1 MTASPGQPSSDSVLS
16 GSGYDKVLA
25 ISPGERL
32 QKARKERKLE
42 IGAVAEQ
49 LNLSPGVVRALEA
62 DDYRMLPNATFVKGY
77 LRSYARV
84 VGISADDLVRGYEA
98 LTGAD
103 KPAVF
108 VPVAPP
114 MISESRSPL
123 KYGVVALLCAGL
135 LALVMWLV
143 PGARQDVAQAPSAIV
158 TDPAALSGAVV
169 IDQDA
174 DASAPED
181 AGAAARDAESGLPLA
196 TPEAAVTTTALD
208 ATTESSA
215 APAAA
220 LSQVAA
226 DSSSSAMATAGSA
239 ATSATAVPAP
249 ETALAQMPSGPA
261 LTDQPQVAAEPGHGL
276 LKLSFS
282 GDCWVEVRDAAGKKV
297 FSSLKRSGD
306 EVTVSVAP
314 PASVK
319 LGNGDVVAVTFNG
332 QPVVFATTASRKVV
346 RLTLGG

>member
-1 MTASPGQPSSDSVLS
+1 MTASPGQPSSDSTLS

-42 IGAVAEQ
+42 ISAVAEQ

-84 VGISADDLVRGYEA
+84 VGIPADELVRGYEA
-98 LTGAD
+98 LTGCD
-103 KPAVF
+103 KPVA
-108 VPVAPP
+108 VAPIAAP
-114 MISESRSPL
+114 MIRESRNSFR
-123 KYGVVALLCAGL
+123 YGAIALVTAGL
-135 LALVMWLV
+135 LALVMWLM
-143 PGARQDVAQAPSAIV
+143 PGGNGVRVEEPSAII
-158 TDPAALSGAVV
+158 TDPAAL
-169 IDQDA
+169 
-174 DASAPED
+174 
-181 AGAAARDAESGLPLA
+181 AGAGEPTAAVDTVARDSESGLSLA
-196 TPEAAVTTTALD
+196 TPDAAVTTLSAEGAAAQTSVSPEIVQSSDAVAAADGAPTAAEMAP
-208 ATTESSA
+208 ATTPVSA
-215 APAAA
+215 
-220 LSQVAA
+220 VAE
-226 DSSSSAMATAGSA
+226 T
-239 ATSATAVPAP
+239 VPAQSTSP
-249 ETALAQMPSGPA
+249 IAPLDPQPVQA
-261 LTDQPQVAAEPGHGL
+261 DQPQVAAEPGHGL

-306 EVTVSVAP
+306 EVTLSVAP